1 MRQTSRGRI
10 ARLRR
15 RWEAGLGPF
24 ARVVRLDPD
33 GRDTTLPEGEDPDAV
48 LLGPLLDV
56 LHPADVRDLLHQV
69 RDRLA
74 PGGRLILDSRRY
86 GAHHLDELLLRH
98 GFHVEQRV
106 ELGPGTVAYCCTVT
120 PSD

>member
-33 GRDTTLPEGEDPDAV
+33 GRDTTLPEGEDLDAV
-48 LLGPLLDV
+48 L
-56 LHPADVRDLLHQV
+56 
-69 RDRLA
+69 
-74 PGGRLILDSRRY
+74 
-86 GAHHLDELLLRH
+86 
-98 GFHVEQRV
+98 
-106 ELGPGTVAYCCTVT
+106 LGPGTVAYCCTVT